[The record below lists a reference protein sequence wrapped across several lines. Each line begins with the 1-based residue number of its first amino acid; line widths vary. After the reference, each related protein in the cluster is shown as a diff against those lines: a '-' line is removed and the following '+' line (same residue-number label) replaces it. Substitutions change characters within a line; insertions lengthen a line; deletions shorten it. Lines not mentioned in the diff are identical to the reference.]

1 MIKYPID
8 EDSCACKVSLDFL
21 GDKWILLIIRDLFRK
36 RYTFS
41 EFLHKNTEERIAS
54 NVLSDRL
61 KKLIALKIIDF
72 NLNSHN
78 RKIKEYYLTNS
89 GIELYNIIF
98 ELQIWAINNVDF
110 KFSNNT
116 TVWSKELEVKN
127 KEIMIEEKKSNYRE
141 FRKKE
146 FNF

>member
-1 MIKYPID
+1 MKILVPAKYHWT
-8 EDSCACKVSLDFL
+8 FL
-21 GDKWILLIIRDLFRK
+21 GINGFFLIIRDLFRK

-78 RKIKEYYLTNS
+78 RKIKEYYLTDS

-116 TVWSKELEVKN
+116 TEWSKELEVKN

>member
-1 MIKYPID
+1 MTD
-8 EDSCACKVSLDFL
+8 
-21 GDKWILLIIRDLFRK
+21 
-36 RYTFS
+36 
-41 EFLHKNTEERIAS
+41 
-54 NVLSDRL
+54 
-61 KKLIALKIIDF
+61 
-72 NLNSHN
+72 
-78 RKIKEYYLTNS
+78 S